1 VTGVNLSEWALRH
14 QVLTL
19 YLMAALLLAGVFAY
33 FKLGR
38 AEDPDFTVK
47 VMVVR
52 TLWPGATAAEVE
64 QQVTDRIEKKLQETP
79 WLDHVRSYSKPGE
92 SLIFVTLKDSTQP
105 KRVPETWYEVRKKVS
120 DIRDRL
126 PSGVRGPYFNDE
138 FGDTFGTLYA
148 FTSDGFTHAELK
160 DLVEDVRQ
168 TLLRLPDVSKVEL
181 VGVQDEKIYIELSH
195 KKLATLN
202 VDPLLIFNTLRAQ
215 NAVAPSG
222 SVETASDRVH
232 IRVTGDFESIES
244 LREIGIRANG
254 RLFRLGDIAHVYRD
268 YVDPPTP
275 KMRYGGEPAIGLA
288 VSMGSGGNVLALG
301 EDLDRAMASVKERL
315 PVGVEVHKVAD
326 QPRVVERS
334 VNEFMKT
341 LLEALVIVLGVSF
354 VSLGLRAGM
363 VVALSIPLVLA
374 VTFLFMLIF
383 SVALQRISLGALIIA
398 LGLLVDDAIIS
409 TEMMVIKMEQGWDRF
424 RAASFAYTTAAFPM
438 LTGTLVTAAGFIPV
452 GFARSAAGEYTFSI
466 FVVVVTALLVSWI
479 AAVVFTPVI
488 GFRILPDYGSAGG
501 DHRNVYASAFYRRL
515 RRSVEWCLAHRA
527 TVIAATVGLFLAAL
541 VGFRFVEQQFF
552 PSANRPELLVD
563 LWLPGGASIRATQ
576 AEVERFDGILAGDN
590 DVVNHVSYVGGGS
603 PRFYLPLDQQLN
615 HDNFAQYVL
624 VTRDN
629 EARERVMERL
639 QRALEA
645 DFPLVRGRVQRLEN
659 GPPIGW
665 PLQFRVSG
673 ADPARVRA
681 IAERVAAVVR
691 AHPEAHNVHLDWS
704 EPSKVVRLEV
714 DQNKARVV
722 GVSSQDLSAFVNA
735 VLTGHSV
742 TYYRERDKLIEVLA
756 RAQPDERLDL
766 GNLKDINIYT
776 QSGRSIP
783 LSQVVTIHYDFEE
796 PIIWRR
802 NRLPT
807 ITVRGDVGGG
817 VQAPDVTA
825 QIDPELD
832 PIRADL
838 PDDYHVEVGGA
849 VEESRKGQR
858 SVVAVVPVMVIVI
871 VTLLMIQLQSVSRTL
886 LVLLTAPLG
895 LIGVT
900 LFLLVFRVPFGF
912 VAMLGAIA
920 LAGMIMRN
928 SVILVDQID
937 QDIKAGQTPWRAV
950 VEATVRRFRPIVLT
964 AAAAILAMIPL
975 ARSAF
980 WGPMAIAI
988 MGGLLV
994 ATVLT
999 VYFVPALYA
1008 AWFRLAPAPEPRA
1021 EAPV

>member
-1 VTGVNLSEWALRH
+1 VRGFNLSEWALRH

-19 YLMAALLLAGVFAY
+19 YLMGALLVAGVFAY

-79 WLDHVRSYSKPGE
+79 WLDHVRSYSTPGE
-92 SLIFVTLKDSTQP
+92 SMVFVTLKDSTQP
-105 KRVPETWYEVRKKVS
+105 KLVPGTWYEVRKKVG

-126 PSGVRGPYFNDE
+126 PVGVRGPYFNDE
-138 FGDTFGTLYA
+138 FGDTFGTIYA

-160 DLVEDVRQ
+160 DVVEDVRR

-181 VGVQDEKIYIELSH
+181 VGVQDEKIFIELSH

-202 VDPLLIFNTLRAQ
+202 VDPLLIFTTLREQ
-215 NAVAPSG
+215 NTVAPAG
-222 SVETASDRVH
+222 SVETASDR
-232 IRVTGDFESIES
+232 IQMRVTGDFESIQNV
-244 LREIGIRANG
+244 REIGIRANG
-254 RLFRLGDIAHVYRD
+254 RLFRLGDIAHVYRG
-268 YVDPPTP
+268 YVDPPTTR
-275 KMRYGGEPAIGLA
+275 MRYRGEEAIGLA
-288 VSMGSGGNVLALG
+288 ISMTSGGNVLGLG
-301 EDLDRAMASVKERL
+301 ENLARAVATVKARL
-315 PVGVEVHKVAD
+315 PVGIDMYQVAD
-326 QPRVVERS
+326 QPQVVKRS
-334 VNEFMKT
+334 VNEFMQT
-341 LLEALVIVLGVSF
+341 LLEALVIVLGVGF

-374 VTFLFMLIF
+374 VTFLCMLIF
-383 SVALQRISLGALIIA
+383 GIALQRISLGALIIA

-409 TEMMVIKMEQGWDRF
+409 TEMMVIKMEQGWERF
-424 RAASFAYTTAAFPM
+424 RAASFAFTSTALPM

-466 FVVVVTALLVSWI
+466 FAVVVTALLVSWI

-488 GFRILPDYGSAGG
+488 GFRILPDYGKGGAGPRDPYG
-501 DHRNVYASAFYRRL
+501 QPFYRRL
-515 RRSVEWCLAHRA
+515 RRSVEWCLEHRRS
-527 TVIAATVGLFLAAL
+527 VIAATVMLFLVAL
-541 VGFRFVEQQFF
+541 GGFRFVEQQFF
-552 PSANRPELLVD
+552 PSSNRPELLVD
-563 LWLPGGASIRATQ
+563 LWLPGGASMRGTQ
-576 AEVERFDGILAGDN
+576 AEVERFDKVLAGDG
-590 DVVNHVSYVGGGS
+590 DVVTYVAYVGGGS

-615 HDNFAQYVL
+615 HDNFAQYV
-624 VTRDN
+624 VVARDN
-629 EARERVMERL
+629 EARERLMERL
-639 QRALEA
+639 RNALDE
-645 DFPLVRGRVQRLEN
+645 DFPVVRGRVQRLEN

-665 PLQFRVSG
+665 PLQFRVTG
-673 ADPARVRA
+673 ADPAQVRT
-681 IAERVAAVVR
+681 IAERIAGVMRTHA
-691 AHPEAHNVHLDWS
+691 EAHNVHLDWN
-704 EPSKVVRLEV
+704 EPSKVVRLAV

-742 TYYRERDKLIEVLA
+742 TYYREQDKLIEVLA

-783 LSQVVTIHYDFEE
+783 LSQVATLRYDFEE

-802 NRLPT
+802 DRLPT
-807 ITVRGDVGGG
+807 ITVRADVVGH

-825 QIDPELD
+825 RIDPELD

-838 PDDYHVEVGGA
+838 PDGYSIEVGGA
-849 VEESRKGQR
+849 VEGSAKGQR
-858 SVVAVVPVMVIVI
+858 SVAAVVPVMVMVV

-886 LVLLTAPLG
+886 LVLATAPLG

-900 LFLLVFRVPFGF
+900 LFLLLFRVPFGF

-937 QDIKAGQTPWRAV
+937 QDIKAGQAPWRAV
-950 VEATVRRFRPIVLT
+950 VDATVRRFRPIVLT

-975 ARSAF
+975 ARSTF

-1008 AWFRLAPAPEPRA
+1008 TWFRLAPEPEPTA
-1021 EAPV
+1021 AA

>member
-1 VTGVNLSEWALRH
+1 MKGVNLSEWALRH

-105 KRVPETWYEVRKKVS
+105 RHVPETWYQVRKKVA
-120 DIRDRL
+120 DIRDLL
-126 PSGVRGPYFNDE
+126 PGGVHGPYFNDE

-148 FTSDGFTHAELK
+148 FTSEGFTHAELK
-160 DLVEDVRQ
+160 DVVDDVRQ

-181 VGVQDEKIYIELSH
+181 IGVQEEKIYIELSH
-195 KKLATLN
+195 KKLATLH
-202 VDPLLIFNTLRAQ
+202 VDPLFIFNTLRQQ
-215 NAVAPSG
+215 NAVVPSG
-222 SVETASDRVH
+222 SVETPSDRVH
-232 IRVTGDFESIES
+232 IRVTGDFESVEN

-254 RLFRLGDIAHVYRD
+254 RLFRLGDIAHVYRG
-268 YVDPPTP
+268 YVDPPTM
-275 KMRYGGEPAIGLA
+275 KMRYRGEPAIGLA
-288 VSMGSGGNVLALG
+288 ISMASGGNVLALG
-301 EDLDRAMASVKERL
+301 ADLERTMAEVKARL
-315 PVGVEVHKVAD
+315 PVGIEMHQVAD
-326 QPRVVERS
+326 QPQVVERS
-334 VNEFMKT
+334 VNEFMRS

-383 SVALQRISLGALIIA
+383 GVALQRISLGALIIA

-409 TEMMVIKMEQGWDRF
+409 TEMMVIKMEQGWDRM

-466 FVVVVTALLVSWI
+466 FVVVVTALLVSWV

-488 GFRILPDYGSAGG
+488 GFRILPDYVRTHAA
-501 DHRNVYASAFYRRL
+501 HPEVYDTAFYRRL
-515 RRSVEWCLAHRA
+515 RQSVEWCLAHRRV
-527 TVIAATVGLFLAAL
+527 VIAGTAGLFLAAL

-576 AEVERFDGILAGDN
+576 TEVERFDEVLGGDS
-590 DVVNHVSYVGGGS
+590 DVVNFVSYVGGGS

-629 EARERVMERL
+629 AARERVLARL
-639 QRALEA
+639 NHALEEG
-645 DFPLVRGRVQRLEN
+645 FPMVRGRVQRLEN

-673 ADPARVRA
+673 PDPARVRA
-681 IAERVAAVVR
+681 LAERVAAVVR
-691 AHPEAHNVHLDWS
+691 AYPAANNVHLDWN

-722 GVSSQDLSAFVNA
+722 GVSSQDLSTFVNA
-735 VLTGHSV
+735 VLSGHSV
-742 TYYRERDKLIEVLA
+742 TYFRERDKLIEVRA

-766 GNLKDINIYT
+766 GNLKDINIHT

-783 LSQVVTIHYDFEE
+783 LSQVVTLRYDFEE

-807 ITVRGDVGGG
+807 VTVRGDVVGA

-825 QIDPELD
+825 RIDPLLD
-832 PIRADL
+832 PIRAEL
-838 PDDYHVEVGGA
+838 TDDYHIEIGGA
-849 VEESRKGQR
+849 VEESRKGQK
-858 SVVAVVPVMVIVI
+858 SVAAVVPIMVIVI
-871 VTLLMIQLQSVSRTL
+871 VTLLMIQLQSVSRML

-900 LFLLVFRVPFGF
+900 LFLLLFHVPFGF

-937 QDIKAGQTPWRAV
+937 QDIAAGHAPWQAV
-950 VEATVRRFRPIVLT
+950 VGATVRRFRPIVLT

-975 ARSAF
+975 AQSTF

-994 ATVLT
+994 ATFLT

-1008 AWFRLAPAPEPRA
+1008 AWFSLPRAPEPSTA
-1021 EAPV
+1021 ASV

>member
-1 VTGVNLSEWALRH
+1 VKGVNLSEWALRH

-19 YLMAALLLAGVFAY
+19 YFMAALLIAGVFAY

-64 QQVTDRIEKKLQETP
+64 QQITDRIEKKLQETP
-79 WLDHVRSYSKPGE
+79 ALDHVRSYSKPGE
-92 SLIFVTLKDSTQP
+92 SLVFVTLKDSTQP
-105 KRVPETWYEVRKKVS
+105 PLVPGIWYEVRKKVG

-126 PSGVRGPYFNDE
+126 PAGARGPYFNDE
-138 FGDTFGTLYA
+138 FGDTFGTIYA
-148 FTSDGFTHAELK
+148 FTSEGFTHAELK
-160 DLVEDVRQ
+160 DVVEDVRQ

-181 VGVQDEKIYIELSH
+181 IGVQEEKIYIELSH

-202 VDPLLIFNTLRAQ
+202 IDPLFIFNTLRSQ
-215 NAVAPSG
+215 NAVAPTG
-222 SVETASDRVH
+222 SVETASDRIP
-232 IRVTGDFESIES
+232 IRVSGDFESIES
-244 LREIGIRANG
+244 LREIGIRANA
-254 RLFRLGDIAHVYRD
+254 RLFRLGDIAHVYRG
-268 YVDPPTP
+268 YVDPPTT
-275 KMRYGGEPAIGLA
+275 KMRFRGQEAIGLA
-288 VSMGSGGNVLALG
+288 ISMASRGNVIALG
-301 EDLDRAMASVKERL
+301 ANLDRAMAAVKERL
-315 PVGVEVHKVAD
+315 PVGIDVFQVAD

-334 VNEFMKT
+334 VNEFMQT
-341 LLEALVIVLGVSF
+341 LLEALVIVLGVAF
-354 VSLGLRAGM
+354 LSLGLRAGM

-383 SVALQRISLGALIIA
+383 GIALQRISLGALIIA
-398 LGLLVDDAIIS
+398 LGLLVDDAIIA
-409 TEMMVIKMEQGWDRF
+409 TEMMVIKMEQGWDRI

-466 FVVVVTALLVSWI
+466 FAVVVTALMVSWV
-479 AAVVFTPVI
+479 AAVIFTPVI
-488 GFRILPDYGSAGG
+488 GFRILPDYAARRGG
-501 DHRNVYASAFYRRL
+501 RDDVYSGPFYRQL
-515 RRSVEWCLAHRA
+515 RHSVEWCLVNRRP
-527 TVIAATVGLFLAAL
+527 VIASTIALFVLAL

-552 PSANRPELLVD
+552 PSSNRPELLVD
-563 LWLPGGASIRATQ
+563 LWLPGGASIRATHS
-576 AEVERFDGILAGDN
+576 EVERFDKVLAGD
-590 DVVNHVSYVGGGS
+590 DDIVNHVSYVGGGS
-603 PRFYLPLDQQLN
+603 PRFYLPLDQQLD
-615 HDNFAQYVL
+615 HDNFAQYVVL
-624 VTRDN
+624 TRDN
-629 EARERVMERL
+629 AARDRVMERL
-639 QRALEA
+639 RASLEQ
-645 DFPLVRGRVQRLEN
+645 DFPMVRGRVQRLEN

-673 ADPARVRA
+673 DDPARVRA
-681 IAERVAAVVR
+681 IAERVAEVVR
-691 AHPEAHNVHLDWS
+691 GHPAAHNVHLDWN
-704 EPSKVVRLEV
+704 EPAKVIRLEV

-735 VLTGHSV
+735 VLSGYSV
-742 TYYRERDKLIEVLA
+742 TYYREQDKLIEVLA

-766 GNLKDINIYT
+766 GTLKDINVYT
-776 QSGRSIP
+776 QTGRSVP
-783 LSQVVTIHYDFEE
+783 LSQIARIEYGFED

-807 ITVRGDVGGG
+807 FTVRADVAGH
-817 VQAPDVTA
+817 VQAPDVTQ
-825 QIDPELD
+825 QIDPRLD
-832 PIRADL
+832 PLRTDL
-838 PDDYHVEVGGA
+838 PDDYHIEVGGA
-849 VEESRKGQR
+849 VEESAKGQR
-858 SVVAVVPVMVIVI
+858 SVAAVVPVMVIVI
-871 VTLLMIQLQSVSRTL
+871 VTVLMLQLQSVSRML

-900 LFLLVFRVPFGF
+900 LFLLLFRVPFGF

-937 QDIKAGQTPWRAV
+937 QDIKAGHAPWRAV

-975 ARSAF
+975 AGSTF

-1008 AWFRLAPAPEPRA
+1008 AWFKLQPQPEPTLA
-1021 EAPV
+1021 VPV

>member
-1 VTGVNLSEWALRH
+1 VSVNLSEWALRH

-19 YLMAALLLAGVFAY
+19 YLMAALLVAGVFAY

-52 TLWPGATAAEVE
+52 TLWPGATAAEIE

-105 KRVPETWYEVRKKVS
+105 KLVPETWYQVRKKVS
-120 DIRDRL
+120 DVRDRL
-126 PSGVRGPYFNDE
+126 PGGIRGPYFNDE

-148 FTSDGFTHAELK
+148 FTSEGFTHAELK
-160 DLVEDVRQ
+160 DVVEDVRQ

-202 VDPLLIFNTLRAQ
+202 IDPLLIFNTLRAQ
-215 NAVAPSG
+215 NAVAPTG

-232 IRVTGDFESIES
+232 IRITGDFESIES

-268 YVDPPTP
+268 YVDPPTM
-275 KMRYGGEPAIGLA
+275 KMRYRGEPAIGLA
-288 VSMGSGGNVLALG
+288 ISMVSGGNVLALG
-301 EDLDRAMASVKERL
+301 ENLGHAMAAVKARL
-315 PVGVEVHKVAD
+315 PIGIDMYQVAD

-334 VNEFMKT
+334 VNEFMQT

-374 VTFLFMLIF
+374 CTFLFMLIF
-383 SVALQRISLGALIIA
+383 GVALQRISLGALIIA

-479 AAVVFTPVI
+479 AAVIFTPVI
-488 GFRILPDYGSAGG
+488 GFRILPDSGAGSSGHT
-501 DHRNVYASAFYRRL
+501 DVYASPFYRRL
-515 RRSVEWCLAHRA
+515 RESVEWCLTQRK
-527 TVIAATVGLFLAAL
+527 TVIVATIALFLAAL
-541 VGFRFVEQQFF
+541 VGFGFVEQQFF

-576 AEVERFDGILAGDN
+576 TEVERFDRVLAGD
-590 DVVNHVSYVGGGS
+590 DDIVNQVSYVGGGS
-603 PRFYLPLDQQLN
+603 PRFYLPLDQQLS

-629 EARERVMERL
+629 EARERVMARL
-639 QRALEA
+639 LRALED
-645 DFPLVRGRVQRLEN
+645 DFPMVRGRVQRLEN

-673 ADPARVRA
+673 EDPARVRQ

-691 AHPEAHNVHLDWS
+691 AHPAAHNVHLDWN
-704 EPSKVVRLEV
+704 EPSKMVRLEV

-742 TYYRERDKLIEVLA
+742 TFYREQDKLIEVLA

-766 GNLKDINIYT
+766 RNLKDINIYT

-783 LSQVVTIHYDFEE
+783 LSQVVTIRYDFED

-807 ITVRGDVGGG
+807 VTVRGDIAGA

-825 QIDPELD
+825 RIDPGLD
-832 PIRADL
+832 PIRAGL
-838 PDDYHVEVGGA
+838 PDDYQIEVGGA

-858 SVVAVVPVMVIVI
+858 SVAAVVPVMVIVI
-871 VTLLMIQLQSVSRTL
+871 VTLLMIQLQSVSRML

-900 LFLLVFRVPFGF
+900 FFLLVFRVPFGF

-920 LAGMIMRN
+920 LSGMIMRN

-937 QDIKAGQTPWRAV
+937 QDIKAGHTPWQAV

-975 ARSAF
+975 ARSTF

-1008 AWFRLAPAPEPRA
+1008 AWFRI
-1021 EAPV
+1021 APVPERSVAVSV